1 MAVTYP
7 ATLPQNPQRGGY
19 NREQVSNVISS
30 KVDVGEAKKRRR
42 FAIPIFNESWSMILT
57 ATQIPIF
64 TSWFEDDLKSG
75 VLRFEYTD
83 IITDT
88 LQEFRIQE
96 MYKLVPYG
104 SCGGYMVTFNVE
116 RLP

>member
-1 MAVTYP
+1 M
-7 ATLPQNPQRGGY
+7 
-19 NREQVSNVISS
+19 
-30 KVDVGEAKKRRR
+30 
-42 FAIPIFNESWSMILT
+42 
-57 ATQIPIF
+57 
-64 TSWFEDDLKSG
+64 DDLASG

-88 LQEFRIQE
+88 LEEFRIKE

-104 SCGGYMVTFNVE
+104 KCGEYKTTFDVE